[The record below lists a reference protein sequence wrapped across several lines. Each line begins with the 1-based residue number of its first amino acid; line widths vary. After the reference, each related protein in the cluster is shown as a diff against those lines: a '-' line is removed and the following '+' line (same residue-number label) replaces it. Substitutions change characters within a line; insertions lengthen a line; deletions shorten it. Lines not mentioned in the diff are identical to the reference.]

1 MSRDGSVETWSK
13 LVLGRMVAEAFGA
26 LPYCVWTPA
35 AGVGFGRSK
44 PTYLGSGRIG
54 IIGAGAKTP
63 LLRIPV
69 ADELRP
75 QLLSC
80 CAELGIETI
89 EETAKASS

>member
-1 MSRDGSVETWSK
+1 
-13 LVLGRMVAEAFGA
+13 MVAEAFGA
-26 LPYCVWTPA
+26 FPYCVWPPA
-35 AGVGFGRSK
+35 AGVGFGRSR
-44 PTYLGSGRIG
+44 PTYLCLGSGKIG
-54 IIGAGAKTP
+54 IIGAGAKTS